1 MHICSVDDQIDSD
14 CSDFKTEADMTD
26 EIEFGDGVSTI
37 LSKCQPKTKINEHQ
51 TDQATQNADSYAKP
65 PETEDNSIDVE
76 PSYSEVFNVL
86 KEIKQSLD
94 DRSKLLIT
102 EPPDDLQYYLKT

>member
-14 CSDFKTEADMTD
+14 YSDFKTEADMTD

-37 LSKCQPKTKINEHQ
+37 LSECQPKTSINEHQ
-51 TDQATQNADSYAKP
+51 TDQATQNAESNDKP
-65 PETEDNSIDVE
+65 PETEDNSIDGE

-86 KEIKQSLD
+86 KEIKQALD
-94 DRSKLLIT
+94 DRSNLFIT
-102 EPPDDLQYYLKT
+102 EPPDDLQ